1 MGSVQTLIGRGIY
14 DVPEIARLT
23 GVSARQVGR
32 WAGPASI
39 GGGLLLPTGRG
50 LLTFWDLITA
60 RATGKL
66 LGHGA
71 LLPQVRDACE
81 HLRAEIDFDW
91 PLAHFAGLRRLGVSG
106 RNVWF
111 KDASDDWS
119 DASLKGQRP
128 FQELAAEPWVAHL
141 EFDRLGPASAWRP
154 FAGVVLDPEVQAGS
168 PCLDGTRLTT
178 RFLADLHSQGESV
191 EDLAWAYE
199 LAPDLVDR
207 AVQYEGQLSR
217 AA

>member
-14 DVPEIARLT
+14 DAPEIARLT
-23 GVSARQVGR
+23 GVPSRQVGR

-39 GGGLLLPTGRG
+39 GGGLLLPTDRG

-60 RATGKL
+60 RVTGML
-66 LGHGA
+66 LDGGA
-71 LLPQVRDACE
+71 QLRKIRDARD
-81 HLRAEIDFDW
+81 HLRSEIDFDW
-91 PLAHFAGLRRLGVSG
+91 PLAHYAGLRRLGVSG
-106 RNVWF
+106 QNVWV
-111 KDASDDWS
+111 KDDDGAWS
-119 DASLKGQRP
+119 DASLGGQRP
-128 FQELAAEPWVAHL
+128 FDEMAEPWVARV

-154 FAGVVLDPEVQAGS
+154 FDGVVLDPQVQAGS
-168 PCLDGTRLTT
+168 PCVDGTRLTT

-199 LAPDLVDR
+199 LDPDLVDR
-207 AVQYEGQLSR
+207 AVKYEERLSQ